1 MPKFKVHVF
10 IFPTQQ
16 LRMERQN
23 KRKIKGGDLKEV
35 DLSNPKGLLG
45 EVSRGW
51 PREKGTKER
60 WVLLSEIILMALS
73 ASGFPRKANHTI
85 TMTSLRALHWAK
97 TWKGGKPVVKT
108 KSGSQASKVLKPNR
122 ITLYYRTL
130 STKSIQ
136 GTKLDVTSKM
146 HQEIIQ

>member
-23 KRKIKGGDLKEV
+23 KRKVKGGDLKEV

-45 EVSRGW
+45 EVSRER

-60 WVLLSEIILMALS
+60 
-73 ASGFPRKANHTI
+73 
-85 TMTSLRALHWAK
+85 
-97 TWKGGKPVVKT
+97 
-108 KSGSQASKVLKPNR
+108 
-122 ITLYYRTL
+122 
-130 STKSIQ
+130 
-136 GTKLDVTSKM
+136 
-146 HQEIIQ
+146 